1 VVTKSDRKIS
11 PIFPQSKIKYFNAMN
26 KYSDI
31 IDRPYKGTE
40 KHTHMSMMERA
51 AQFASFAALSGHSD
65 AILETGRRH
74 IAGIV

>member
-1 VVTKSDRKIS
+1 MTEKIAKIS
-11 PIFPQSKIKYFNAMN
+11 TKQNLTRNFNAMN

-40 KHTHMSMMERA
+40 KHSHMSMMERA
-51 AQFASFAALSGHSD
+51 AQFTSFAALSDHSET
-65 AILETGRRH
+65 IRKTGRRH